1 MRPHALKYP
10 FGGNH
15 HLMVSVLERS
25 RPCIVSIVPNVV
37 GLPGGHS
44 RRFYQRAIGAPR
56 GRVAHQ
62 NAWPAGFPA
71 RGEHQC
77 ELQHDF
83 DHCLDYL
90 D

>member
-1 MRPHALKYP
+1 MRQHALKYP

-37 GLPGGHS
+37 GLPGGQRS
-44 RRFYQRAIGAPR
+44 RFYQREIGA

-71 RGEHQC
+71 SGEHQC
-77 ELQHDF
+77 ELQQDF
-83 DHCLDYL
+83 DNLLDYF

>member
-10 FGGNH
+10 SGGTY
-15 HLMVSVLERS
+15 
-25 RPCIVSIVPNVV
+25 NVV
-37 GLPGGHS
+37 GLPGGQRS
-44 RRFYQRAIGAPR
+44 RLYQREIGA
-56 GRVAHQ
+56 GRVTHQ

-77 ELQHDF
+77 ELQQDF
-83 DHCLDYL
+83 DNLLDYL